1 MEKKNNEIEVQIPY
15 QLEMTCHVPQLKRA
29 KGNHKGYKTYFS
41 VPTSHLK
48 KIYAAKKVLE
58 HI

>member
-15 QLEMTCHVPQLKRA
+15 QLEVTCHTPQLKRA
-29 KGNHKGYKTYFS
+29 KGNHIVYKTFS
-41 VPTSHLK
+41 VPTWHLK